1 MLPDGKFSSPAP
13 RSAYLSPDNL
23 QGYTRRLDYERGGR
37 AIGDASAGLNF
48 QDWRVYYD
56 DIRYEVR
63 LANETGFDQ
72 AMFSSIGL
80 TQLALAFDFN
90 MRPVI
95 AYTENEVTW
104 LRQFNTSGE
113 QTSKLLIPA
122 ASQPR
127 LCLDDK
133 RVEFATQADI
143 LLFYLRA
150 NNICM
155 RVQREGFL
163 TEHIL
168 ATDVVGTR
176 LGRVGMTT
184 GWRVQLELLP

>member
-1 MLPDGKFSSPAP
+1 MIPGGRLT
-13 RSAYLSPDNL
+13 RSALRNAYLSPDNR
-23 QGYTRRLDYERGGR
+23 QGYSQRLDYERGGR
-37 AIGDASAGLNF
+37 AVGDASTGMDVQN
-48 QDWRVYYD
+48 WRAYY
-56 DIRYEVR
+56 VR
-63 LANETGFDQ
+63 ADFSVHLADESGFDQ
-72 AMFSSIGL
+72 VMFTSIGL
-80 TQLALAFDFN
+80 TQLALSFDFN

-95 AYTENEVTW
+95 AYTESGVTW
-104 LRQFNTSGE
+104 LRQFNTAGE

-133 RVEFATQADI
+133 RVEFAAEADI

-150 NNICM
+150 GNICM

-163 TEHIL
+163 TEHIM
-168 ATDVVGTR
+168 AADVVGTR

>member
-1 MLPDGKFSSPAP
+1 MFPDGRFSTEPVRA
-13 RSAYLSPDNL
+13 AYLSPDNL
-23 QGYTRRLDYERGGR
+23 QAYTRRVDFERGGKG
-37 AIGDASAGLNF
+37 IGDPSAGLNY
-48 QDWRVYYD
+48 QNWRVYYD
-56 DIRYEVR
+56 PVAFAVR
-63 LANETGFDQ
+63 LSNEIGFDQ
-72 AMFSSIGL
+72 VMFTSIGL

-95 AYTENEVTW
+95 AYTENGVTW
-104 LRQFNTSGE
+104 LRQFNTAGE
-113 QTSKLLIPA
+113 QTSKLLIPSA
-122 ASQPR
+122 AQPR

-133 RVEFATQADI
+133 RQQFASGADI

-150 NNICM
+150 DSICM

-163 TEHIL
+163 DEHVL

>member
-1 MLPDGKFSSPAP
+1 MLPDEVFAGAAP
-13 RSAYLSPDNL
+13 RAAYIRPDNI
-23 QGYTRRLDYERGGR
+23 QGYSRRLDYERAGL
-37 AIGDASAGLNF
+37 AIGDASTGLDVQN
-48 QDWRVYYD
+48 WRVYYVPAD
-56 DIRYEVR
+56 YTVH
-63 LANETGFDQ
+63 LADESGFDQ
-72 AMFSSIGL
+72 VMFTSIGL

-95 AYTENEVTW
+95 AYTEAGLTW
-104 LRQFNTSGE
+104 LRQFNTSGV
-113 QTSKLLIPA
+113 QTAKLLIPS

-127 LCLDDK
+127 LTLDDK
-133 RVEFATQADI
+133 RQEFAADSDI
-143 LLFYLRA
+143 LLFYLKGDS
-150 NNICM
+150 ICM

-163 TEHIL
+163 TERVM

>member
-1 MLPDGKFSSPAP
+1 MLPEGRFSIQPA
-13 RSAYLSPDNL
+13 RAAYLAPDNI
-23 QGYTRRLDYERGGR
+23 QGYSRRLDYERGGK
-37 AIGDASAGLNF
+37 AIGDASTGLDEQN
-48 QDWRVYYD
+48 WRVYYD
-56 DIRYEVR
+56 R
-63 LANETGFDQ
+63 LTYAVHLADETGFDQ
-72 AMFSSIGL
+72 IMFRSIGL

-90 MRPVI
+90 MRPLI
-95 AYTENEVTW
+95 AYTENGVTW

-113 QTSKLLIPA
+113 QTSKLLIPSA
-122 ASQPR
+122 RQPR

-133 RVEFATQADI
+133 RVEFSASADV

-150 NNICM
+150 DNICM
-155 RVQREGFL
+155 RMQREGFL
-163 TEHIL
+163 TEHVM